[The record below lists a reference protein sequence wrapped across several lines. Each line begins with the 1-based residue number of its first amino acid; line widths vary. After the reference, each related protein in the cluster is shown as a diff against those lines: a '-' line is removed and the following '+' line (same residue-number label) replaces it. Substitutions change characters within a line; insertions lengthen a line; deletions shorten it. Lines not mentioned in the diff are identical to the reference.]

1 MPRRSAASLEIVPF
15 EPHMARIKTPPG
27 LDGVERE
34 LFERIVKQTSPMHFT
49 ESDAPLLA
57 AYCQAI
63 NLVDLT
69 YQDALASP
77 DRLPAWERAVKVM
90 SALSVKLRLN
100 PHSRIDPKTL
110 TRSHLGLSLRE
121 TGGASLEALDAIRAG
136 GGTRGWTCRG

>member
-34 LFERIVKQTSPMHFT
+34 LFERIVKQTSPST
-49 ESDAPLLA
+49 SRRATAVVA

-100 PHSRIDPKTL
+100 PHSRI
-110 TRSHLGLSLRE
+110 RSE
-121 TGGASLEALDAIRAG
+121 DADEIASRTIVARNWWRLIG
-136 GGTRGWTCRG
+136 SP

>member
-1 MPRRSAASLEIVPF
+1 M
-15 EPHMARIKTPPG
+15 
-27 LDGVERE
+27 ERE

-110 TRSHLGLSLRE
+110 TRSHLGLLLRE
-121 TGGASLEALDAIRAG
+121 TGGVSLEALDAIRAG